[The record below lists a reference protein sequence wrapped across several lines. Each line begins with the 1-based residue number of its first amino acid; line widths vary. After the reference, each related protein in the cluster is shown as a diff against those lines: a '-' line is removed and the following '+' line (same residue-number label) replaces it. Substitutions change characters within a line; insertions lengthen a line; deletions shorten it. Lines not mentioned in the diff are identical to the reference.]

1 MAAGAAGKVGP
12 VLPLVPCRR
21 SAALLTALFLLL
33 ASAPASLVPTAV
45 AQEQPGT
52 TAPETSTMLVLDSS
66 GSMAE
71 PAGGGT
77 TKIEAAKQALRD
89 VVAALPQD
97 AVVGMRVFGAEVFER
112 GQPGACTDSQQVVAP
127 GTGNREELLREVER
141 YRPYGE
147 TPIGYALRQA
157 AEDLDPDTARSIVLV
172 SDGVATCEPDPCE
185 VAEELSAQG
194 IDLRIDVV
202 GLAVDAEA
210 RAQLR
215 CIAGVAEGR
224 YYDAS
229 SAEEILSSLST
240 ATERALRP
248 FEIDGAPV
256 VGGPSQSEALPL
268 EAGRYADRLGGRIQ
282 ERWYVYERQVPGSTV
297 IASSYELQPGGLS
310 DLQTDVVEPDGGG
323 CGTRTFSAIVPLFTG
338 KSDLAPAEGPYSC
351 GDPVHV
357 RVTRLGDDTGPLPF
371 GLSIVEEPP
380 VENLA
385 SLPTEVDASVL
396 AEPARAPGRAQPVVA
411 GTSFEDAPVLDP
423 GTRYA
428 ATVVPGEV
436 NAFRVRVGWGQS
448 LAVRVDRPGLTP
460 AQDEA
465 VSDGVSS
472 FALQLMSP
480 LRASLGDDLD
490 AERSTTRAE
499 RTPTVQM
506 AGISPVAWTNR
517 ERSDSHFLAGDYYV
531 LYGAEIDSPT
541 SVELPYTISVEV
553 QGEESG
559 EPLYASPGELVTTG
573 DVVTQ
578 DEASP
583 PAGQPEE
590 APADGSEEAVAP
602 AEPGTSGWVVP
613 AAVGAGLLVL
623 LLTVIA
629 LVVRRRRTS

>member
-1 MAAGAAGKVGP
+1 MPPILAR
-12 VLPLVPCRR
+12 CRP
-21 SAALLTALFLLL
+21 AALFTALLL
-33 ASAPASLVPTAV
+33 AMAVTPASLMPSAT
-45 AQEQPGT
+45 AQEQPT
-52 TAPETSTMLVLDSS
+52 TTPPETSTMLVLDSS

-89 VVAALPQD
+89 VVASLPED
-97 AVVGMRVFGAEVFER
+97 AVVGMRVFGAEVFDR
-112 GQPGACTDSQQVVAP
+112 DQPGACTDSQQVVAP
-127 GTGNREELLREVER
+127 DTGNREELLREVER

-147 TPIGYALRQA
+147 TPIGFALQQA
-157 AEDLDPDTARSIVLV
+157 AKDLDPDSARSIVLV

-185 VAEELSAQG
+185 VAQDLSAQG

-202 GLAVDAEA
+202 GLAVDGDA

-229 SAEEILSSLST
+229 SAEEITSSLST

-256 VGGPSQSEALPL
+256 VGGTSQSEALPL
-268 EAGRYADRLGGRIQ
+268 GAGRYADRLGGGVQ

-323 CGTRTFSAIVPLFTG
+323 CGTSTFSAIVPLFTG
-338 KSDLAPAEGPYSC
+338 TSQLAPAEGPYSC

-357 RVTRLGDDTGPLPF
+357 RVTRLGDDTGRLPF

-380 VENLA
+380 VANLD
-385 SLPTEVDASVL
+385 SLPTEVDTSVL
-396 AEPARAPGRAQPVVA
+396 AEPARAAGRAQPVVA
-411 GTSFEDAPVLDP
+411 GTSFEDATLLEP
-423 GTRYA
+423 GTKYA

-448 LAVRVDRPGLTP
+448 LAVRVDRPGLTA

-465 VSDGVSS
+465 VSDGFSS

-490 AERSTTRAE
+490 AGASTDRAQ

-506 AGISPVAWTNR
+506 TGISPVAWTNR
-517 ERSDSHFLAGDYYV
+517 ERDDGHFLAGDYYV

-541 SVELPYTISVEV
+541 SVELPYTITVEV
-553 QGEESG
+553 QGEETG
-559 EPLYASPGELVTTG
+559 EPTYAAPGELITSSDLVAPDG
-573 DVVTQ
+573 V
-578 DEASP
+578 SP
-583 PAGQPEE
+583 PAGQPEGSPTDSSDTPPAE
-590 APADGSEEAVAP
+590 ASDP
-602 AEPGTSGWVVP
+602 AEPGTPGWVVP
-613 AAVGAGLLVL
+613 AVVGAGVLVL
-623 LLTVIA
+623 LVAALG

>member
-1 MAAGAAGKVGP
+1 MTTGVKGKVGH

-21 SAALLTALFLLL
+21 PATLRTVLFLVL
-33 ASAPASLVPTAV
+33 ASAPAFLLPTAV
-45 AQEQPGT
+45 AQEQPET

-71 PAGGGT
+71 AAGGGT
-77 TKIEAAKQALRD
+77 TKIEAARQALRD

-185 VAEELSAQG
+185 VAEELSVQG
-194 IDLRIDVV
+194 IHLRIDVV
-202 GLAVDAEA
+202 GLAVDGEA

-256 VGGPSQSEALPL
+256 AGGPSQSEALPL
-268 EAGRYADRLGGRIQ
+268 EAGRYADRLGGRVR

-297 IASSYELQPGGLS
+297 VASSYELQPGGLS

-323 CGTRTFSAIVPLFTG
+323 CGTRTFSTIVPLFTG

-357 RVTRLGDDTGPLPF
+357 RVTRLGDETGPLPF

-380 VENLA
+380 VENLD
-385 SLPTEVDASVL
+385 SLPTEVDAAVL
-396 AEPARAPGRAQPVVA
+396 AEPARATGRAQPVVA
-411 GTSFEDAPVLDP
+411 GTSFEDAPVLVP

-517 ERSDSHFLAGDYYV
+517 ERNDSHFHAGDYYV
-531 LYGAEIDSPT
+531 LYGAEIDTPT
-541 SVELPYTISVEV
+541 SVELPYTITVEV

-559 EPLYASPGELVTTG
+559 EPVYASPGELVTAG

-578 DEASP
+578 DDASP
-583 PAGQPEE
+583 PAEQPEE
-590 APADGSEEAVAP
+590 APADGSEEAAAP
-602 AEPGTSGWVVP
+602 AEPGTPGWVAP
-613 AAVGAGLLVL
+613 AAVGAGVLALLVA
-623 LLTVIA
+623 A
-629 LVVRRRRTS
+629 LALAVRRRRTS